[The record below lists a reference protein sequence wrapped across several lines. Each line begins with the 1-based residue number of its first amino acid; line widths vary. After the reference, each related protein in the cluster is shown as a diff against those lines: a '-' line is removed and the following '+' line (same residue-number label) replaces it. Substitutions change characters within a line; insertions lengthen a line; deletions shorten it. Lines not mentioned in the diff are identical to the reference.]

1 MSKSIVSSAH
11 LVSEKSAELSE
22 YEYGLII
29 ASNTFDRWIVRC
41 AAAAGLKDL
50 GPLDVLVLHS
60 INHRD
65 RAKKLAD
72 LCFVLNIEDTH
83 TVAYSCRKLVKQGLI
98 KSKIFSRP
106 RQPAGPR
113 ASAIGRCAKIAWWT
127 PWKLWVSATR
137 MWVRRRLP
145 CAPSP
150 ASMTRPPVPPRP
162 CDSNGLPVNPP
173 QLVCP
178 PCPIF

>member
-11 LVSEKSAELSE
+11 LVSEKSVELSE

-29 ASNTFDRWIVRC
+29 AANTFDRWIVRC
-41 AAAAGLKDL
+41 AAAAGLKNM

-60 INHRD
+60 VNHRA

-98 KSKIFSRP
+98 KSSKQKKENFYSTTT
-106 RQPAGPR
+106 AGR
-113 ASAIGRCAKIAWWT
+113 AACDRYREVREDCLVDVLRTIG
-127 PWKLWVSATR
+127 VSNDEVGAAAAVLR
-137 MWVRRRLP
+137 ALSGLYDQAAR
-145 CAPSP
+145 AA
-150 ASMTRPPVPPRP
+150 AS
-162 CDSNGLPVNPP
+162 L
-173 QLVCP
+173 
-178 PCPIF
+178 

>member
-11 LVSEKSAELSE
+11 LVSEKGAALSE

-29 ASNTFDRWIVRC
+29 ASNTFNRWIVRC

-60 INHRD
+60 VNHRD

-83 TVAYSCRKLVKQGLI
+83 TVAYSCRKLQKLGLI
-98 KSKIFSRP
+98 QCEKRKKEGFYAATKEGQAACVRYREIREDCLVD
-106 RQPAGPR
+106 ALKTLGVGDTEVGAAAATLR
-113 ASAIGRCAKIAWWT
+113 ALSGLYDQAARAA
-127 PWKLWVSATR
+127 
-137 MWVRRRLP
+137 
-145 CAPSP
+145 
-150 ASMTRPPVPPRP
+150 AS
-162 CDSNGLPVNPP
+162 L
-173 QLVCP
+173 
-178 PCPIF
+178 

>member
-98 KSKIFSRP
+98 KSSRQKKENFFATTATG
-106 RQPAGPR
+106 RSACERYREVRENCLVDALETLGVSNADVGAAATTLR
-113 ASAIGRCAKIAWWT
+113 ALSGLYDQAARAA
-127 PWKLWVSATR
+127 
-137 MWVRRRLP
+137 
-145 CAPSP
+145 
-150 ASMTRPPVPPRP
+150 AS
-162 CDSNGLPVNPP
+162 L
-173 QLVCP
+173 
-178 PCPIF
+178 